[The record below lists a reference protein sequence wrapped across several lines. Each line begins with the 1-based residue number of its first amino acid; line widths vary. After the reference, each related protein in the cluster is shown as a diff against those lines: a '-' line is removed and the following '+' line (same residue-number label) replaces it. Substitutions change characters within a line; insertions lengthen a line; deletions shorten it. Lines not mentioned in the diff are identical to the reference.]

1 MCGIIGF
8 VGSSGA
14 LPVLLSGL
22 ETLEYRGYDS
32 AGVALESSQGVI
44 SVRRAAG
51 KLSVLKA
58 DLEASPLPDAP
69 VGIGHTRW
77 ATHGVPSAENAHPH
91 TVGEITLVHNGIIE
105 NDGEIRALESSH
117 PWASETDTEAA
128 AWLIQRRIVESGD
141 VKTGIFAATKE
152 LRGSFAFGILIK
164 DRPGVLYAI
173 RRGSPLVAAMGRTG
187 GLIASDVTAILPY
200 SDACVYLPED
210 TLLELTQTEMHLTD
224 ASGAE
229 VPVREEKILW
239 SREAARKGGH
249 AHFMHKEIWEEPE
262 MIRRTVSA
270 WLKGGRADFSAVL
283 PGGLPNITGLHIVA
297 CGSAMHA
304 GLVGK
309 RLIER
314 LAGIP
319 VWVEIASEFR
329 YQKPILRPGEAVLV
343 ISQSGETADTLAA
356 LRYAKE
362 QGISTIAMVNVVGSA
377 IAREADATLYTYA
390 GPEIAVAT
398 TKAYM
403 VQCALLYLMAI
414 AWAEKAG
421 RISQTESK
429 AYTDA
434 LLDGATLGIREV
446 LSREEEMK
454 TASLMLADAEHLF
467 YIGRGLDYAL
477 ATEGSLKL
485 KEISYLHSEA
495 YAAGELKHGTISLI
509 EPGTPVIALVTEEDL
524 FDKTLSG
531 IREVVSRGGRVLSVV
546 SAALAGGKEIP
557 GEVKLVLPDVP
568 RGFELFPAMTALQL
582 LAYHTACRRGC
593 DVDQPRNLAKS
604 VTVE

>member
-14 LPVLLSGL
+14 LPVLLDGL
-22 ETLEYRGYDS
+22 GTLEYRGYDS
-32 AGVALESSQGVI
+32 AGVALETEEGKI

-77 ATHGVPSAENAHPH
+77 ATHGAPSAENAHPH
-91 TVGEITLVHNGIIE
+91 TVDEVTLVHNGIIE
-105 NDGEIRALESSH
+105 NDSAIRTLDPSH
-117 PWASETDTEAA
+117 PWTSETDTEAA
-128 AWLIQRRIVESGD
+128 AWLIRQRIRETGD
-141 VKTGIFAATKE
+141 VKKGIFAATKE
-152 LRGSFAFGILIK
+152 LKGSFAFGILLK

-200 SDACVYLPED
+200 SDSCTYLPED
-210 TLLELTQTEMHLTD
+210 ALLELTKEEMHLTD

-229 VPVREEKILW
+229 LPLREEKILW
-239 SREAARKGGH
+239 SREAAQKGGH
-249 AHFMHKEIWEEPE
+249 DHFMHKEIWEEPE
-262 MIRRTVSA
+262 VLRRTVSA
-270 WLKGGRADFSAVL
+270 WITGGKADFSAVL
-283 PGGLPNITGLHIVA
+283 PGGLPDLTGLHIVA

-314 LAGIP
+314 LSGIP

-329 YQKPILRPGEAVLV
+329 YRKPILRPGEGVLV

-362 QGISTIAMVNVVGSA
+362 EGILTLAMVNVVGSA

-398 TKAYM
+398 TKAYT

-414 AWAEKAG
+414 ALAEKTG
-421 RISQTESK
+421 RMTEEENAAS
-429 AYTDA
+429 AAA
-434 LLDGATLGIREV
+434 LLDGAASAILEV
-446 LSREEEMK
+446 LAREAEIKAASEMLD
-454 TASLMLADAEHLF
+454 TSEHLF

-509 EPGTPVIALVTEEDL
+509 EPGTPVIALLTEADL

-546 SAALAGGKEIP
+546 SSELGMGREIP
-557 GEVKLVLPDVP
+557 GEVKLLLPDVP
-568 RGFELFPAMTALQL
+568 RGFELFPTMTALQL
-582 LAYHTACRRGC
+582 LAYHTAVRRGC